1 MDNISMLTIDQD
13 TTIGEIL
20 RTIPGADSVIKK
32 YFGNGCHHCASQQ
45 TEPIWIAAKL
55 YGHSVEVILH
65 DLHAL
70 TEYPQLIVVASAK
83 SARERRL
90 ERESQNQS
98 D

>member
-1 MDNISMLTIDQD
+1 MILNINKN

-20 RTIPGADSVIKK
+20 RTIPGADTVIKK
-32 YFGNGCHHCASQQ
+32 YFGVGCHHCAAQQ

-55 YGHSVEVILH
+55 YGHSIEVILH

-90 ERESQNQS
+90 ERESRNQS